1 VENPISVEELLLKSA
16 RIEDPLERAAFLH
29 QTVLP
34 QADTLRRQVIKN
46 RAKAVAAAKRTHS
59 YSKLAKELNC
69 SKPLIQQL
77 SSAGTR

>member
-1 VENPISVEELLLKSA
+1 MEPKLSVEELLLQA
-16 RIEDPLERAAFLH
+16 ATIEDPLKRAAFLH

-34 QADTLRRQVIKN
+34 RADSLRRQVIRT

-59 YSKLAKELNC
+59 YSRVAKELGC